1 MAISNAQSAAT
12 SAPATSQSSPLVM
25 RIIGAVAL
33 AHLINDLI
41 QAVLPSIY
49 PMLKASYG
57 LTFTQIG
64 LITLTFQLTASL
76 LQPWVGYHT
85 DRHPKP
91 WLLPAG
97 TVCTLIGILMM
108 SVVGSFPMILLAA
121 GLIGVGSST
130 FHPEASRVA
139 RLASGGRFGL
149 AQSTFQVGGNAGSA
163 FGPLLA
169 AAIIIPYGQGH
180 VAWFGLF
187 ALFALFVLYRISRW
201 YANHLSLFK
210 LKQGQAATHGLSK
223 RRVISALVVLGLLV
237 FSKYFYMASLTSYFT
252 FYLIEKF
259 DLSVASSQL
268 HLFLFLG
275 AVAAGTFFGGPI
287 GDKIGRKA
295 VIWFSI
301 LGVAPFTLM
310 LPHVDLFWTSVLSV
324 VIGFILA
331 SAFSAIVVYAQELV
345 PGNVGMIAG
354 VFFGLMFGFGG
365 IGAALLGHLAD
376 IHGIEYVYFL
386 CSFLP
391 LLGVS
396 GDLSAQ
402 NQKSLTLSLI
412 LSKAGKSDAARH
424 FHSGCRRA
432 AAPFL
437 PAAGDEAA
445 PRASVVRYTQ
455 SSRHTFDIR

>member
-1 MAISNAQSAAT
+1 
-12 SAPATSQSSPLVM
+12 M
-25 RIIGAVAL
+25 RVIGACAL

-49 PMLKASYG
+49 PMLKTTYG
-57 LTFTQIG
+57 LSFTQVG

-76 LQPWVGYHT
+76 LQPWIGFYT

-97 TVCTLIGILMM
+97 MVCTLIGILMLSM
-108 SVVGSFPMILLAA
+108 VGSFEAILVASALV
-121 GLIGVGSST
+121 GVGSST
-130 FHPEASRVA
+130 FHPETSRVA
-139 RLASGGRFGL
+139 RLASGGRYGL

-169 AAIIIPYGQGH
+169 AAIIIPYGQGN

-187 ALFALFVLYRISRW
+187 AVFAILVQYGLSRW
-201 YANHLSLFK
+201 YRNHLNLFK
-210 LKQGQAATHGLSK
+210 LKQGSKATHGLSK
-223 RRVISALVVLGLLV
+223 QRVTFALVVLALLV
-237 FSKYFYMASLTSYFT
+237 FSKYFYMASFTSYFT

-268 HLFLFLG
+268 YLFLFLG

-287 GDKIGRKA
+287 GDRIGRKQ

-301 LGVAPFTLM
+301 LGAAPFTLA
-310 LPHVDLFWTSVLSV
+310 LPYVDLFWTGVLSMI
-324 VIGFILA
+324 IGFILA
-331 SAFSAIVVYAQELV
+331 SAFSAIVVFAQELV

-376 IHGIEYVYFL
+376 IHGIEYVYTL
-386 CSFLP
+386 CSYLP
-391 LLGVS
+391 LLGILTILLPSTGQRSS
-396 GDLSAQ
+396 G
-402 NQKSLTLSLI
+402 
-412 LSKAGKSDAARH
+412 
-424 FHSGCRRA
+424 
-432 AAPFL
+432 
-437 PAAGDEAA
+437 
-445 PRASVVRYTQ
+445 V
-455 SSRHTFDIR
+455 

>member
-1 MAISNAQSAAT
+1 MAISNVQPAAASA
-12 SAPATSQSSPLVM
+12 SAPAQSSPLVM

-41 QAVLPSIY
+41 QSVLPSIY
-49 PMLKASYG
+49 PMLKANYG
-57 LTFTQIG
+57 LSFTQVG

-97 TVCTLIGILMM
+97 SICTLIGIVMM
-108 SVVGSFPMILLAA
+108 SVVGSFPLILLAA
-121 GLIGVGSST
+121 ALIGIGSST
-130 FHPEASRVA
+130 FHPEASRIA

-169 AAIIIPYGQGH
+169 AAIIIPFGQGN

-187 ALFALFVLYRISRW
+187 AVFALFVLYRISRW
-201 YANHLSLFK
+201 YAHHLNLFK
-210 LKQGQAATHGLSK
+210 LKAGLAATHGLSK
-223 RRVISALVVLGLLV
+223 GRVTSALVVLGLLV
-237 FSKYFYMASLTSYFT
+237 FSKYFYMASFTSYFT

-301 LGVAPFTLM
+301 LGVAPFTLI
-310 LPHVDLFWTSVLSV
+310 LPHVDLFWTSILSV

-376 IHGIEYVYFL
+376 VHGIEYVYFL

-391 LLGVS
+391 LFGV
-396 GDLSAQ
+396 LA
-402 NQKSLTLSLI
+402 I
-412 LSKAGKSDAARH
+412 
-424 FHSGCRRA
+424 
-432 AAPFL
+432 FL
-437 PAAGDEAA
+437 PRTKKA
-445 PRASVVRYTQ
+445 
-455 SSRHTFDIR
+455 

>member
-1 MAISNAQSAAT
+1 MSTTILSSPSSTASMA
-12 SAPATSQSSPLVM
+12 SQASPLVM
-25 RIIGAVAL
+25 RVIGACAL

-57 LTFTQIG
+57 LSFTQVG

-76 LQPWVGYHT
+76 LQPWIGFYT

-97 TVCTLIGILMM
+97 MVCTLIGILMLSM
-108 SVVGSFPMILLAA
+108 VGSFPAILVASALV
-121 GLIGVGSST
+121 GVGSST
-130 FHPEASRVA
+130 FHPETSRVA
-139 RLASGGRFGL
+139 RLASGGRYGL

-169 AAIIIPYGQGH
+169 AAIIIPYGQGN

-187 ALFALFVLYRISRW
+187 AVFAILVQYGLSRW
-201 YANHLSLFK
+201 YRNHLNLFK
-210 LKQGQAATHGLSK
+210 LKQGSKAIHGLSK
-223 RRVISALVVLGLLV
+223 RRVTFALVVLALLV
-237 FSKYFYMASLTSYFT
+237 FSKYFYMASFTSYFT

-268 HLFLFLG
+268 YLFLFLG

-287 GDKIGRKA
+287 GDRIGRKR

-301 LGVAPFTLM
+301 LGAAPFTLA
-310 LPHVDLFWTSVLSV
+310 LPYVDLFWTGVLSMI
-324 VIGFILA
+324 IGFILA
-331 SAFSAIVVYAQELV
+331 SAFSAIVVFAQELV

-376 IHGIEYVYFL
+376 IHGIEYVYTL

-391 LLGVS
+391 LLGILTILLPSTGQRSS
-396 GDLSAQ
+396 GA
-402 NQKSLTLSLI
+402 
-412 LSKAGKSDAARH
+412 
-424 FHSGCRRA
+424 
-432 AAPFL
+432 
-437 PAAGDEAA
+437 
-445 PRASVVRYTQ
+445 
-455 SSRHTFDIR
+455 

>member
-1 MAISNAQSAAT
+1 MAISNTQADMTSAA
-12 SAPATSQSSPLVM
+12 ATPQSSPLVM

-49 PMLKASYG
+49 PMLKDSYG
-57 LTFTQIG
+57 LTFTQVG

-97 TVCTLIGILMM
+97 TVCTLVGIVMM
-108 SVVGSFPMILLAA
+108 SMVGSFALILLAA
-121 GLIGVGSST
+121 GLIGIGSST

-139 RLASGGRFGL
+139 RLASGGRYGL

-169 AAIIIPYGQGH
+169 AAIIIPYGQGN

-201 YANHLSLFK
+201 YANHLNLFK

-223 RRVISALVVLGLLV
+223 GRVLSALVVLGLLV
-237 FSKYFYMASLTSYFT
+237 FSKYFYMASFTSYFT

-287 GDKIGRKA
+287 GDRIGRKA

-301 LGVAPFTLM
+301 LGVAPFTLI
-310 LPHVDLFWTSVLSV
+310 LPHVDLLWTSILSI

-376 IHGIEYVYFL
+376 IRGIEYVYWL

-391 LLGVS
+391 LLGV
-396 GDLSAQ
+396 LA
-402 NQKSLTLSLI
+402 I
-412 LSKAGKSDAARH
+412 
-424 FHSGCRRA
+424 
-432 AAPFL
+432 FL
-437 PAAGDEAA
+437 PRTK
-445 PRASVVRYTQ
+445 RA
-455 SSRHTFDIR
+455 

>member
-1 MAISNAQSAAT
+1 MATSNAQTAVSP
-12 SAPATSQSSPLVM
+12 APATSQSSPLVM

-41 QAVLPSIY
+41 QSVLPSIY
-49 PMLKASYG
+49 PMLKANYG
-57 LTFTQIG
+57 LTFTQVG

-76 LQPWVGYHT
+76 LQPWVGYYT

-91 WLLPAG
+91 YLLPAG
-97 TVCTLIGILMM
+97 MICTLIGILMM
-108 SVVGSFPMILLAA
+108 SQVGSFPLILLAA
-121 GLIGVGSST
+121 GLIGIGSST

-169 AAIIIPYGQGH
+169 AAIIIPFGQGN

-187 ALFALFVLYRISRW
+187 AVFALVVLYGISRW

-210 LKQGQAATHGLSK
+210 LKQGQVATHGLSK
-223 RRVISALVVLGLLV
+223 GRVISALVVLGLLV

-301 LGVAPFTLM
+301 LGVAPFTLI
-310 LPHVDLFWTSVLSV
+310 LPHVDLFWTSIVSV

-376 IHGIEYVYFL
+376 IHGIEYVYML

-391 LLGVS
+391 LFGV
-396 GDLSAQ
+396 LA
-402 NQKSLTLSLI
+402 I
-412 LSKAGKSDAARH
+412 
-424 FHSGCRRA
+424 
-432 AAPFL
+432 FL
-437 PAAGDEAA
+437 P
-445 PRASVVRYTQ
+445 RTKK
-455 SSRHTFDIR
+455 I

>member
-1 MAISNAQSAAT
+1 MASSNSPSVAAT
-12 SAPATSQSSPLVM
+12 ASPASQSSPLVL

-41 QAVLPSIY
+41 QAVLPAIY
-49 PMLKASYG
+49 PMLKDSYG
-57 LTFTQIG
+57 LTFTQVG

-76 LQPWVGYHT
+76 LQPWVGYYT
-85 DRHPKP
+85 DRRPQP
-91 WLLPAG
+91 FLLPAG
-97 TVCTLIGILMM
+97 MICTLIGILMM
-108 SVVGSFPMILLAA
+108 SQVGSFPLILLAA
-121 GLIGVGSST
+121 ALIGIGSST

-139 RLASGGRFGL
+139 RLASGGRHGL
-149 AQSTFQVGGNAGSA
+149 AQSSFQVGGNAGTA

-169 AAIIIPYGQGH
+169 AAIIIPYGQGN

-187 ALFALFVLYRISRW
+187 ALFALVVLYAISRW
-201 YANHLSLFK
+201 YANHLRLYK
-210 LKQGQAATHGLSK
+210 LKQGQAATHGLS
-223 RRVISALVVLGLLV
+223 RNRVISALVVLGLLV
-237 FSKYFYMASLTSYFT
+237 FSKYFYMASFTSYFT

-301 LGVAPFTLM
+301 LGVAPFTLL

-376 IHGIEYVYFL
+376 IHGIEYVYYL

-391 LLGVS
+391 LFGV
-396 GDLSAQ
+396 LA
-402 NQKSLTLSLI
+402 I
-412 LSKAGKSDAARH
+412 
-424 FHSGCRRA
+424 
-432 AAPFL
+432 FL
-437 PAAGDEAA
+437 PRTRKA
-445 PRASVVRYTQ
+445 
-455 SSRHTFDIR
+455 

>member
-1 MAISNAQSAAT
+1 MAISNVQTAAA
-12 SAPATSQSSPLVM
+12 SAPAAPQSSPLVM

-41 QAVLPSIY
+41 QSVLPSIY
-49 PMLKASYG
+49 PMLKANYG
-57 LTFTQIG
+57 LTFTQVG

-97 TVCTLIGILMM
+97 SICTLIGIVMM
-108 SVVGSFPMILLAA
+108 SMVGSFPLILLAA
-121 GLIGVGSST
+121 ALIGIGSST
-130 FHPEASRVA
+130 FHPEASRIA

-169 AAIIIPYGQGH
+169 AAIIIPFGQAN

-187 ALFALFVLYRISRW
+187 AVFALFVLYRISRW
-201 YANHLSLFK
+201 YAHHLNLFK
-210 LKQGQAATHGLSK
+210 LKAGQAATHGLSK
-223 RRVISALVVLGLLV
+223 GRVTSALVVLGLLV

-301 LGVAPFTLM
+301 LGVAPFTLLM
-310 LPHVDLFWTSVLSV
+310 PHVDLFWTTVLSV

-354 VFFGLMFGFGG
+354 IFFGLMFGFGG

-391 LLGVS
+391 LFGV
-396 GDLSAQ
+396 LA
-402 NQKSLTLSLI
+402 I
-412 LSKAGKSDAARH
+412 
-424 FHSGCRRA
+424 
-432 AAPFL
+432 FL
-437 PAAGDEAA
+437 PRTKK
-445 PRASVVRYTQ
+445 P
-455 SSRHTFDIR
+455 

>member
-1 MAISNAQSAAT
+1 MSTTTLSSPSPTASVA
-12 SAPATSQSSPLVM
+12 SQASPLVM
-25 RIIGAVAL
+25 RVIGACAL

-49 PMLKASYG
+49 PMLKATYG
-57 LTFTQIG
+57 LTFTQVG

-76 LQPWVGYHT
+76 LQPWIGFYT

-97 TVCTLIGILMM
+97 MVCTLIGILMLSM
-108 SVVGSFPMILLAA
+108 VGSFPAILVASALV
-121 GLIGVGSST
+121 GVGSST
-130 FHPEASRVA
+130 FHPETSRVA
-139 RLASGGRFGL
+139 RLASGGRYGL

-169 AAIIIPYGQGH
+169 AAIIIPYGQGN

-187 ALFALFVLYRISRW
+187 AVFAILVQYGLSRW
-201 YANHLSLFK
+201 YRNHLNLFK
-210 LKQGQAATHGLSK
+210 LKQGSKATHGLSK
-223 RRVISALVVLGLLV
+223 RRVTFALVVLALLV
-237 FSKYFYMASLTSYFT
+237 FSKYFYMASFTSYFT

-268 HLFLFLG
+268 YLFLFLG

-287 GDKIGRKA
+287 GDRIGRKQ

-301 LGVAPFTLM
+301 LGAAPFTLA
-310 LPHVDLFWTSVLSV
+310 LPYVDLFWTGVLSMI
-324 VIGFILA
+324 IGFILA
-331 SAFSAIVVYAQELV
+331 SAFSAIVVFAQELV
-345 PGNVGMIAG
+345 HGNVGMIAG

-376 IHGIEYVYFL
+376 IHGIEYVYTL

-391 LLGVS
+391 LLGILTILLPSTGQRSS
-396 GDLSAQ
+396 GA
-402 NQKSLTLSLI
+402 
-412 LSKAGKSDAARH
+412 
-424 FHSGCRRA
+424 
-432 AAPFL
+432 
-437 PAAGDEAA
+437 
-445 PRASVVRYTQ
+445 
-455 SSRHTFDIR
+455 

>member
-1 MAISNAQSAAT
+1 MSTTTLS
-12 SAPATSQSSPLVM
+12 SPSPAVSVASQASPLVM
-25 RIIGAVAL
+25 RVIGACAL

-49 PMLKASYG
+49 PMLKATYG
-57 LTFTQIG
+57 LSFTQVG

-76 LQPWVGYHT
+76 LQPWIGFYT

-97 TVCTLIGILMM
+97 MVCTLIGILMLSM
-108 SVVGSFPMILLAA
+108 VGSFPAILVASALV
-121 GLIGVGSST
+121 GVGSST
-130 FHPEASRVA
+130 FHPETSRVA
-139 RLASGGRFGL
+139 RLASGGRYGL

-169 AAIIIPYGQGH
+169 AAIIIPYGQGN

-187 ALFALFVLYRISRW
+187 AVFAILVQYGLSRW
-201 YANHLSLFK
+201 YRNHLNLFK
-210 LKQGQAATHGLSK
+210 LKQGSQATHGLSK
-223 RRVISALVVLGLLV
+223 RRVTFALVVLALLV
-237 FSKYFYMASLTSYFT
+237 FSKYFYMASFTSYFT

-268 HLFLFLG
+268 YLFLFLG

-287 GDKIGRKA
+287 GDRIGRKR

-301 LGVAPFTLM
+301 LGAAPFTLA
-310 LPHVDLFWTSVLSV
+310 LPYVDLFWTGVLSMI
-324 VIGFILA
+324 IGFILA
-331 SAFSAIVVYAQELV
+331 SAFSAIVVFAQELV

-376 IHGIEYVYFL
+376 IHGIEYVYYL

-391 LLGVS
+391 LFGV
-396 GDLSAQ
+396 LA
-402 NQKSLTLSLI
+402 I
-412 LSKAGKSDAARH
+412 
-424 FHSGCRRA
+424 
-432 AAPFL
+432 FL
-437 PAAGDEAA
+437 PRTRKA
-445 PRASVVRYTQ
+445 
-455 SSRHTFDIR
+455 

>member
-1 MAISNAQSAAT
+1 MSSSTTPSATA
-12 SAPATSQSSPLVM
+12 SVASQASPLVM
-25 RIIGAVAL
+25 RVIGACAL

-49 PMLKASYG
+49 PVLKANYG
-57 LTFTQIG
+57 LSFTQVG

-97 TVCTLIGILMM
+97 MLCTLIGILLLAF
-108 SVVGSFPMILLAA
+108 VGSFAAILMASALV
-121 GLIGVGSST
+121 GIGSST
-130 FHPEASRVA
+130 FHPETSRVA
-139 RLASGGRFGL
+139 RLASGGRYGL

-169 AAIIIPYGQGH
+169 AAIVIPYGQGS

-187 ALFALFVLYRISRW
+187 AVFAIGVLYGLSRW
-201 YANHLSLFK
+201 YRNHLNLFR
-210 LKQGQAATHGLSK
+210 LKQGGQATHGLS
-223 RRVISALVVLGLLV
+223 RGRVRFALVILALLV
-237 FSKYFYMASLTSYFT
+237 FSKYFYMASFTSYFT

-259 DLSVASSQL
+259 GLSVANSQL
-268 HLFLFLG
+268 YLFLFLG

-287 GDKIGRKA
+287 GDRIGRKK

-301 LGVAPFTLM
+301 LGVAPFTLT
-310 LPHVDLFWTSVLSV
+310 LPYVDLCWTGILSM
-324 VIGFILA
+324 VIGFVLA
-331 SAFSAIVVYAQELV
+331 SAFSAIVVFAQELV

-376 IHGIEYVYFL
+376 LHGIEYVYRL
-386 CSFLP
+386 CAYLP
-391 LLGVS
+391 LLGI
-396 GDLSAQ
+396 
-402 NQKSLTLSLI
+402 LTI
-412 LSKAGKSDAARH
+412 LLPSTG
-424 FHSGCRRA
+424 RA
-432 AAPFL
+432 
-437 PAAGDEAA
+437 
-445 PRASVVRYTQ
+445 
-455 SSRHTFDIR
+455 